1 MRWNDL
7 LIAVG
12 AEPLFETGLLLVGDV
27 DRADVARQ
35 LSRWTSSG
43 RLVQLRRGL
52 YAFGGSHTRGL
63 RNLGPY
69 EIANRLMP
77 GSYVSLSS
85 VLARAGLIPEH
96 VPVTTSIT
104 TGRPA
109 RYITPLGTFV
119 YRHVKPAM
127 FWGFEATELEPG
139 VRTFASVPEKALI
152 DLLYLEH
159 DAADSAYL
167 DELRIQNLDRL
178 RLDVLERMAVR
189 CGVQRVIRA
198 VSKIAEM
205 AANERASYATWTAA
219 EGVGRDEA

>member
-1 MRWNDL
+1 
-7 LIAVG
+7 V
-12 AEPLFETGLLLVGDV
+12 
-27 DRADVARQ
+27 
-35 LSRWTSSG
+35 
-43 RLVQLRRGL
+43 
-52 YAFGGSHTRGL
+52 
-63 RNLGPY
+63 
-69 EIANRLMP
+69 P

-85 VLARAGLIPEH
+85 VLARAGLIPEY

-109 RYITPLGTFV
+109 RYVTPLGTFV

-127 FWGFEATELEPG
+127 FWGFETTDLEPG
-139 VRTFASVPEKALI
+139 VRAFASAPEKALI

-205 AANERASYATWTAA
+205 AQDERVSCAPWTSA
-219 EGVGRDEA
+219 EGAEPDEE